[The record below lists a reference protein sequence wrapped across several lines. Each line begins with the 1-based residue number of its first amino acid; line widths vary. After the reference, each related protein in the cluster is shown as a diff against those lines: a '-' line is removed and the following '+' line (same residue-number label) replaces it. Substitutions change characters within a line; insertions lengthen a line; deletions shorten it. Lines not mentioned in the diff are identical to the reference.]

1 MVRDPIAGL
10 RGLLSRIALVA
21 PNPAS
26 IPLRS
31 IGGDSEAMASR
42 WRNSPETKWPGKV
55 GRCGSHRLRSRG
67 WHDGTGLDSRPK
79 RCAWWWPSA

>member
-1 MVRDPIAGL
+1 MLRTGKASAISAGSIKLSVASQATLPKLADPARKTKMVRDPIAGL

-42 WRNSPETKWPGKV
+42 WRNSPETK
-55 GRCGSHRLRSRG
+55 
-67 WHDGTGLDSRPK
+67 
-79 RCAWWWPSA
+79 